1 MIVATLQDWLL
12 LGHIVGAMV
21 WLGGVTLLTA
31 LATRALRSGPGAAQV
46 EFVRSLRGVGPVVL
60 APAPLLMIVCG
71 VWLAIDTD
79 AFDQLWVQLA
89 LGLFIVAF
97 GVGAARQS
105 RVGIAAERAAEQ
117 GDHAALAGHL
127 GRWAWGMGLIILL
140 LMVATWDMV
149 FKPGL

>member
-1 MIVATLQDWLL
+1 M
-12 LGHIVGAMV
+12 
-21 WLGGVTLLTA
+21 
-31 LATRALRSGPGAAQV
+31 
-46 EFVRSLRGVGPVVL
+46 L

-79 AFDQLWVQLA
+79 GFDQLWVKLA

-105 RVGIAAERAAEQ
+105 RVGIAAERAAERD
-117 GDHAALAGHL
+117 DHAALAGHL
-127 GRWAWGMGLIILL
+127 GRWARGMGLIIVL